1 MTDERKVALVT
12 GASRGIGAAI
22 ADDLGALGHIVIG
35 TATTEAGAE
44 KISQRLASK
53 NIAGRGVML
62 NVTDVESIDS
72 VLKTIIEVAQSRG
85 AFKANE
91 LEAVGKTFNKLDVF
105 LTTVQNQQVA
115 ESANAPTMPAAPAKD
130 TPVSPADA
138 SAVLGA

>member
-1 MTDERKVALVT
+1 MSNDTTKVASTPTVGKDGAGQTPMPQGGAPT
-12 GASRGIGAAI
+12 GAQAA
-22 ADDLGALGHIVIG
+22 AELTVQDLG
-35 TATTEAGAE
+35 
-44 KISQRLASK
+44 
-53 NIAGRGVML
+53 
-62 NVTDVESIDS
+62 

-115 ESANAPTMPAAPAKD
+115 ESANAPTMPATPAKD